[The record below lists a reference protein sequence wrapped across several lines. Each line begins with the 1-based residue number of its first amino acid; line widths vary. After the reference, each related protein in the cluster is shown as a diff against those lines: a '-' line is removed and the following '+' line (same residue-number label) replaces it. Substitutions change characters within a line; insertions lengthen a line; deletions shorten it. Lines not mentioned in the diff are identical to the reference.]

1 MPHTHNVF
9 FVAQRLAERFFVQK
23 KHRFDQVEVPEP
35 ILEFCRPTVLVMTC
49 LGRVLRIF
57 RVWFFSLGYFFG
69 VFSYRSGWFF
79 TCLEQVGAPNS
90 TYRGYNSSYPFIRLF
105 LGVILPFITSGG
117 PHWMDVRESVR
128 ERLDSRLRPEP
139 RSLAGQDICLFRCP
153 EKYPDAW
160 GTVDGRNPAPVD
172 R

>member
-1 MPHTHNVF
+1 MHISTISSKILYIYIYAYTCSYIQIIFLEKKMTNPSYPCHTHNVF

-57 RVWFFSLGYFFG
+57 RVWIFSLGYFFG

-117 PHWMDVRESVR
+117 PH
-128 ERLDSRLRPEP
+128 
-139 RSLAGQDICLFRCP
+139 
-153 EKYPDAW
+153 
-160 GTVDGRNPAPVD
+160 
-172 R
+172 